1 MTFEQLNDVI
11 AVVENETFLEAAECR
26 NMLPIHTVQKDY
38 EAGERT
44 GYYIV

>member
-26 NMLPIHTVQKDY
+26 NISQSTLSK
-38 EAGERT
+38 RL
-44 GYYIV
+44 

>member
-26 NMLPIHTVQKDY
+26 NISQSTLS
-38 EAGERT
+38 
-44 GYYIV
+44 